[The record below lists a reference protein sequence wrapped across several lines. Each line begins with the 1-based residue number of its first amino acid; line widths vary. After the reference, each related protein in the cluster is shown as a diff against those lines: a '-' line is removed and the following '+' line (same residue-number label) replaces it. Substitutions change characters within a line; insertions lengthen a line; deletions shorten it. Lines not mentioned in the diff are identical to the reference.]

1 MFSTIKNFVNDNKFS
16 ISIFDNC
23 IHINNYQEIITLE
36 ETRVSVTSSLRIIT
50 IKGKN
55 LSINRL
61 LDNEILITGEVKEVD
76 FNEI

>member
-1 MFSTIKNFVNDNKFS
+1 MFSTIKNFVNDNKFNL
-16 ISIFDNC
+16 SIFDNC

-36 ETRVSVTSSLRIIT
+36 ETRVSVTSAYRMIT

-61 LDNEILITGEVKEVD
+61 MDNEILISGEVKEVD

>member
-55 LSINRL
+55 LTINRL